1 MTSFLIFASD
11 SADGSRSVLFWLLG
25 SLSLAAW
32 GVPLVIVSI
41 IVALTV
47 LVLTGLGRRLD
58 ALSIEDET
66 AQTLGVDPDRFR
78 VRLLLLVALCIGVV
92 ASASGSIGFVGL
104 VIPHLARRA
113 VGSANRHAI
122 PVAAL
127 MGAIFLIWAD
137 IVSRT
142 ILAPQEIPLGI
153 LTSLLGAPF
162 LLVLIRRMHV
172 SST

>member
-25 SLSLAAW
+25 SLSLAGW

-78 VRLLLLVALCIGVV
+78 VRLLLLVALRWPVVQDRVRSVADFLLAHLSLLFVPVGVGVITQLDVLAHYGLRLAVVLVLSTWIGMAV
-92 ASASGSIGFVGL
+92 SAL
-104 VIPHLARRA
+104 LLRWLMRRA
-113 VGSANRHAI
+113 TS
-122 PVAAL
+122 
-127 MGAIFLIWAD
+127 
-137 IVSRT
+137 VSG
-142 ILAPQEIPLGI
+142 Q
-153 LTSLLGAPF
+153 
-162 LLVLIRRMHV
+162 
-172 SST
+172 